1 MKPSRLSAALRSVAD
16 RIDRSKSPSRA
27 AVAAELRSVL
37 ASVAGGD
44 LVQNTCSKCGERHI
58 GDVCPTCGTKT
69 GPQKVSASLRSISE
83 RILASRNPSRFA
95 VTAELRRVLAAIEN
109 KITVNKVTLVPAE
122 EDEEPGMPTFLVEGT
137 WEGEA
142 FAYNV
147 SVELDGRDAD
157 WEHVSGSDPN
167 DPDDDQDFEEWMED
181 GTVAV
186 YDAIY
191 ESGEYKRLTSG
202 DGSQ

>member
-1 MKPSRLSAALRSVAD
+1 MTPARLASALRSVSD
-16 RIDRSKSPSRA
+16 RILNSERPSKS
-27 AVAAELRSVL
+27 AVASELR
-37 ASVAGGD
+37 
-44 LVQNTCSKCGERHI
+44 
-58 GDVCPTCGTKT
+58 
-69 GPQKVSASLRSISE
+69 
-83 RILASRNPSRFA
+83 RILAA
-95 VTAELRRVLAAIEN
+95 MDD
-109 KITVNKVTLVPAE
+109 KIKINKVTLVPSE
-122 EDEEPGMPTFLVEGT
+122 EDEEPGMPTFLVEGI
-137 WEGEA
+137 WEGEV

-191 ESGEYKRLTSG
+191 ESDEYKRLTSG
-202 DGSQ
+202 DSSQ